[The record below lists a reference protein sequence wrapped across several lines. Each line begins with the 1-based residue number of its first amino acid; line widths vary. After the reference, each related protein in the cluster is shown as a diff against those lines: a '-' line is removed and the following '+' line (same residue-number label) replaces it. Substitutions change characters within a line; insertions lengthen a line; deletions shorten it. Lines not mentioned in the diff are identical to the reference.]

1 MKAFH
6 EVRNYDSD
14 LSVWH
19 SAYENIGFLG
29 HWHKELE
36 FIYIRSGSAAIR
48 INDNNF
54 TAHAGDLVFCDSGD
68 IHYSSFTNQ
77 ENAME
82 FLLFDPQIIS
92 TRYQFTNFSS
102 PLITREMLET
112 LQLQPTVNRLFSVV
126 PAELSAREPYYQEII
141 KANIREF
148 WYLLRRKMPSSETIK
163 SQSRRNAL
171 LDDLQKLLAYLDENY
186 YENITLNQAAGYLH
200 FSPSHFSKTFSKL
213 TGTHFVTYLNRIRV
227 EHAATMI
234 KNSPQKMTEIALSCG
249 FNNIRT
255 FNRVFKEITG
265 YTPSQFAQLPEEDTY
280 NLSYHGTKSH
290 QAQFVKQD
298 SLTLIKNPQ

>member
-36 FIYIRSGSAAIR
+36 FIYIRSGSTNIR
-48 INDNNF
+48 INDNYF
-54 TAHAGDLVFCDSGD
+54 TANAGDLIFCDSGD
-68 IHYSSFTNQ
+68 IHYSNSDNQ
-77 ENAME
+77 ANTME
-82 FLLFDPQIIS
+82 FLLFDPQIL
-92 TRYQFTNFSS
+92 TPRYQFTNFSS
-102 PLITREMLET
+102 PLITRKTLED
-112 LQLQPTVNRLFSVV
+112 LQLQPVVEQIFSVV
-126 PAELSAREPYYQEII
+126 PSELSAKEPYYQDII

-148 WYLLRRKMPSSETIK
+148 WYLLRRKLPSSDTEK
-163 SQSRRNAL
+163 SRSRRNAL
-171 LDDLQKLLAYLDENY
+171 LDDFQKLLAYLDENY

-200 FSPSHFSKTFSKL
+200 FSTSHFSKTFSKL

-227 EHAATMI
+227 EHAATLI

-265 YTPSQFAQLPEEDTY
+265 YTPSQFAVLPEEETY

-290 QAQFVKQD
+290 QEQFVKQD